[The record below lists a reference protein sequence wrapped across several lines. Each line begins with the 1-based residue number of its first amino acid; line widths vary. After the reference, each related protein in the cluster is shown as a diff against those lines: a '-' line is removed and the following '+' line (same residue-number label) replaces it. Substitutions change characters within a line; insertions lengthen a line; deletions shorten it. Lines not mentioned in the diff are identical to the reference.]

1 MSILPLESPL
11 GVPIMTSDQTTRTMI
26 SINTIGSDAINR
38 MTVDPITASV
48 RVRFWGGAK
57 FYRFDGISRRA
68 ILSLM
73 IHQDRSLGQ
82 WVNRHCLQRHQT
94 VSV

>member
-1 MSILPLESPL
+1 ML
-11 GVPIMTSDQTTRTMI
+11 

-48 RVRFWGGAK
+48 RVRFQGGTK

-68 ILSLM
+68 ILSL
-73 IHQDRSLGQ
+73 ILWQDRSLGQ
-82 WVNRHCLQRHQT
+82 WVNRHCLQRHT
-94 VSV
+94 AYAL